1 MLASR
6 KAFTLVE
13 LLVVIAIIGILI
25 ALLLPAVQA
34 AREAARRS
42 QCTNN
47 LKQITLGL
55 LNYHQTHGR
64 FPPPGFSSNQA
75 SWLVVLL
82 PFIEQKPL
90 FDQFNFNQG
99 TYTAPDKIRVAANA
113 VPIYFCPS
121 STEETDRRS
130 GYSAEVWPAGSSTRV
145 YAAHYFGVLGPNGT
159 NTYLPTPAPYKCSG
173 LTEQFGGYCS
183 QGAMFYPNGVD
194 IASVRDGSS
203 NTLFVGEIAWP
214 DMPYYRAYT
223 RGYFSDNRGVLI
235 LYAKN
240 VQYPIN
246 SRNTTTW
253 NNTSFGSLHPGGAHF
268 SLVDGSVRFV
278 AQYIDQN
285 VYLAIASRNG
295 DEAVSVP

>member
-1 MLASR
+1 MFSR
-6 KAFTLVE
+6 RKGFTLVE
-13 LLVVIAIIGILI
+13 LLVVIAIIGILVG
-25 ALLLPAVQA
+25 LLLPAVQA

-47 LKQITLGL
+47 LKQIGLGL
-55 LNYHQTHGR
+55 QNYHQTHNR

-75 SWLVVLL
+75 CWLVVLL

-99 TYTAPDKIRVAANA
+99 NYMDADKIRVAATRI
-113 VPIYFCPS
+113 PIYFCPS

-130 GYSAEVWPAGSSTRV
+130 GYAPEVYPPGSSVRV
-145 YAAHYFGVLGPNGT
+145 YTAHYFGVLGPNGT
-159 NTYLPTPAPYKCSG
+159 NNYLSPPAAYKCNG
-173 LTEQFGGYCS
+173 LTETFGGYCS
-183 QGAMFYPNGVD
+183 QGGFFYPSGVD

-223 RGYFSDNRGVLI
+223 RGYFNDSRGTL
-235 LYAKN
+235 LLFAKN

-246 SRNTTTW
+246 SKNTTTW
-253 NNTSFGSLHPGGAHF
+253 NNASFGSLHLGGAHF
-268 SLVDGSVRFV
+268 ALMDGSVRFI
-278 AQYIDQN
+278 AQYIEQN
-285 VYLAIASRNG
+285 VYMALASRNG
-295 DEAVSVP
+295 DESVTLP

>member
-1 MLASR
+1 MASHR

-47 LKQITLGL
+47 LKQIALGL
-55 LNYHQTHGR
+55 LNYHQTHNR

-90 FDQFNFNQG
+90 FDQFNFKQG
-99 TYTAPDKIRVAANA
+99 NYLDADKIRVAATA
-113 VPIYFCPS
+113 IPIYFCPS

-130 GYSAEVWPAGSSTRV
+130 GYASEVYPPGSSTRV
-145 YAAHYFGVLGPNGT
+145 YTAHYFGVLGPNGT
-159 NTYLPTPAPYKCSG
+159 NNYLNPPAAYKCNG
-173 LTEQFGGYCS
+173 LTETFGGYCS
-183 QGAMFYPNGVD
+183 QGAFFYPSGVD

-223 RGYFSDNRGVLI
+223 RGYFTDNRGTL
-235 LYAKN
+235 LLFTKN

-253 NNTSFGSLHPGGAHF
+253 NNTSFGSLHPGGVHF
-268 SLVDGSVRFV
+268 ALVDGSVRFV
-278 AQYIDQN
+278 TQYIEQN
-285 VYLAIASRNG
+285 VYMALASRNG
-295 DEAVSVP
+295 DEAVTMP